1 MRRFFVILVIL
12 AAAAAGAAWHYKVW
26 PFAAAPTAAN
36 ANKTVGVAPLT
47 VKAAPVVRQDVP
59 LTVAL
64 VGTVFANQSVAIR
77 SRLDSQVTEVHFKD
91 GDHITA
97 GDILFSLDD
106 RALKAQAAELAA
118 NIKRDQALLVSAET
132 AFTRSEQLSARGYA
146 TKEKLDQD
154 RANFQS
160 QQATLNATKAALD
173 NVQVQL
179 GFTTIKAPITGRAGT
194 INVTLGNNVR
204 AGDATPLVTLNQVDP
219 ILVQFAVPQLYF
231 DQIQQAMRGGSVAV
245 TATRKESNTQL
256 TGVLDY
262 IDNTIDARNGTFVA
276 RARFDNPAELLWPGM
291 FVTVTLNLG
300 TSSQALVIPAT
311 ALQGSED
318 QRFVFIID
326 PTTQKAVRK
335 AVILDRITT
344 DLAVLQSGVEVGDQ
358 VITDGLLRVTDGA
371 AVKTQ

>member
-300 TSSQALVIPAT
+300 TSSQALVVPAT